1 MSTSDVRNIESLQ
14 RLKAAL
20 LELSDDWN
28 ATFQS
33 IRVVIHRANEY
44 FTSSV
49 PTYWREQERLA
60 DRELTEAKDELQRKQ
75 SAARAQ
81 DRPSALE
88 AQKRVHR
95 AKRRLDLCQQKRT
108 LAKSVSIEM
117 SQQCDEMLGPL
128 ADMLEHSDNY
138 LPAAAQHLSQLIET
152 LLKYADS
159 SGLSPAG
166 PPPSESSSSPETTKE
181 DEHA

>member
-1 MSTSDVRNIESLQ
+1 MSTSDVRSIESLQ

-28 ATFQS
+28 GTFQEV
-33 IRVVIHRANEY
+33 RVVIHRADEY
-44 FTSSV
+44 FTSIV
-49 PTYWREQERLA
+49 PTYWREQSRLA

-88 AQKRVHR
+88 AQKRVRR
-95 AKRRLDLCQQKRT
+95 AKQRLDLCHQKRS
-108 LAKSVSIEM
+108 LAKSVAIEM
-117 SQQCDEMLGPL
+117 SQQCDELLGPL
-128 ADMLEHSDNY
+128 ADMMEHSDNY
-138 LPAAAQHLSQLIET
+138 LPAAAQHLGQLIDT

-159 SGLSPAG
+159 SGLSPA
-166 PPPSESSSSPETTKE
+166 PSPQSDLDVSQE
-181 DEHA
+181 